1 MSTHG
6 VESSILVFAISVL
19 IGGLAIHVG
28 ATFALKSRDYSHAVL
43 TAILG
48 ALAWALVAYA
58 LGSVGVSGRLS
69 SVVGL
74 IVWVWL
80 VGRRYRVGWLRAGVI
95 GVVAWVAALVAL
107 AVLSGFGVS
116 GLGAYGVPGI

>member
-58 LGSVGVSGRLS
+58 FGSVGVSGRLS

-107 AVLSGFGVS
+107 AVLSGLGVN